1 MSLGSS
7 NLSWLCSGEIQWKS
21 SKSQLPPLHTT
32 CFIEEPHLF
41 LKIKPANESFW
52 SSKLE
57 DNVVMLSD
65 SWQIINYLRS
75 PLLCTAAAALPP
87 EFLQQSEHQIEAM
100 GHAEPGQAKMNPTYP
115 TNLFNL
121 ITSCFCK
128 GKDGGEQ
135 IPANTL
141 MDEKLPRLMLNKLPR
156 KASRSLLSLLAG
168 PSVASNA
175 STVIPDTACSWT
187 FCPQSW
193 EALTILG
200 RRLSKSCLLE
210 RKVLNEKCNNQDFDI
225 QLESNMHK
233 RFN

>member
-1 MSLGSS
+1 
-7 NLSWLCSGEIQWKS
+7 
-21 SKSQLPPLHTT
+21 
-32 CFIEEPHLF
+32 
-41 LKIKPANESFW
+41 
-52 SSKLE
+52 
-57 DNVVMLSD
+57 MLSCC
-65 SWQIINYLRS
+65 QIHDRENYLRG
-75 PLLCTAAAALPP
+75 LLLTAAAALPP

-100 GHAEPGQAKMNPTYP
+100 GHVEPGQPKMNPTYP

-156 KASRSLLSLLAG
+156 KASLSLLSLLAG

-233 RFN
+233 RFNYKSYLVFFNLSQANFNSFWCWCDVSACNGTRLMWVGMKLRMG